1 MAPTK
6 EQAGIDFLHPGAE
19 LGYWLAVVVAGY
31 MGLVFALGAPH
42 IFNQRIEVGEVATQ
56 NIIAKKS
63 MQVVDE
69 LATHRARDFARHAVA
84 PVLKWDHSAD
94 DRIIARLNKKLDS
107 EEYSTKYSAEK
118 KIQVIQSTKQ
128 LLKIS
133 PLLPEQDQKQL
144 QLSAVEVLPEN
155 WDAGLK
161 AETAH
166 LIASCLEPNVLLD
179 TEATKAKGDQAARQ
193 IDPVMK
199 EVKQGD
205 LIVQRGHVVSAEHVH
220 TLGTVGGNQE
230 RDTAALMSLCL
241 SLLAAFVLTGIFLWS
256 YEPRHMFSHSS
267 IGLIC
272 TVGVVTSSIAA
283 FAGAQY
289 PQFIPLPAAALVM
302 TIFLG
307 PRIAAVIALLLIIF
321 LYTDSLVKIP
331 DLIALGTASMFALG
345 GRISDR
351 QHLMLRGVLIGL
363 TQAGAYFAV
372 VLLTQ
377 SAHSASELVASLT
390 LQLLGGLS
398 SAIVAIGSLPF
409 LENLFGVV
417 TPFRLAELTDP
428 TQPLLRQLEERAP
441 GTYQHSL
448 AVANLAEAGAKAI
461 GADANLARTGSLY
474 HDIGKLVRPV
484 YFIENQLGNKN
495 PHDEIPPEESRDR
508 VLAHVTDGITLA
520 HKYGLPKIVQDFIPQ
535 HQGTTVMAYFY
546 HKACLRDGTENVNT
560 SFYRYPGPK
569 PQSKEAAIVMLA
581 DVSEAVTHSMR
592 DPSEE
597 EVEIAISSVFKART
611 DDGQFTESGM
621 TAQDLEKVKKA
632 FGRVWRTLHH
642 ERLKYPSTTTGRMPT
657 PPDSVAPSPE
667 EGCC

>member
-6 EQAGIDFLHPGAE
+6 EKAGEFLRPGAE
-19 LGYWLAVVVAGY
+19 LGYWLAVIIAGY
-31 MGLVFALGAPH
+31 IGLIFALGAPH

-56 NIIAKKS
+56 NILAKQT
-63 MQVVDE
+63 MPMVDE
-69 LATHRARDFARHAVA
+69 LATHRARDVARHAVT

-94 DRIIARLNKKLDS
+94 DRIIQRLNDALAS
-107 EEYSTKYSAEK
+107 ESLKNKYTDDQK
-118 KIQVIQSTKQ
+118 TQVIQAAKQ
-128 LLKIS
+128 LLRIS
-133 PLLPEQDQKQL
+133 PLLPEQDIKQW
-144 QLSAVEVLPEN
+144 QLSVLEVLPTT
-155 WDAGLK
+155 WDAGLR
-161 AETAH
+161 AETAQ
-166 LIASCLEPNVLLD
+166 LVASTLEPNVVLD
-179 TEATKAKGDQAARQ
+179 TEATKTKGDQAARQ
-193 IDPVMK
+193 VEPVMK
-199 EVKQGD
+199 QIRAGD
-205 LIVQRGHVVSAEHVH
+205 LIVRRGIVVSAEHVH

-230 RDTAALMSLCL
+230 RDSAALMSICL

-272 TVGVVTSSIAA
+272 TICVVTSSIAA
-283 FAGAQY
+283 FAGSQY

-307 PRIAAVIALLLIIF
+307 PRIAAVIVFLLTIF
-321 LYTDSLVKIP
+321 LYIDGLIKVP
-331 DLIALGTASMFALG
+331 DLIALGFASMFALG

-351 QHLMLRGVLIGL
+351 QHLMLRGVLIGI
-363 TQAGAYFAV
+363 TQAAAYFAI

-377 SAHSASELVASLT
+377 SAHSLSELVSNLT

-409 LENLFGVV
+409 LENIFGVV

-495 PHDEIPPEESRDR
+495 PHDEITPEESRDR

-546 HKACLRDGTENVNT
+546 HKACLRDGAENVDT

-597 EVEIAISSVFKART
+597 EVELAIAAVFKART

-621 TAQDLEKVKKA
+621 TSQDLDKARKA

-642 ERLKYPSTTTGRMPT
+642 ERLKYPSTTTGRMPM
-657 PPDSVAPSPE
+657 PPEPVAPSPE

>member
-1 MAPTK
+1 MSPTK
-6 EQAGIDFLHPGAE
+6 VKAGSQFLHPGVE
-19 LGYWLAVVVAGY
+19 LGYWLAVVIAGY
-31 MGLVFALGAPH
+31 IGLVFAFGAPH
-42 IFNQRIEVGEVATQ
+42 IFNQRIEVGQVATQ
-56 NIIAKKS
+56 NIIAKQT

-69 LATHRARDFARHAVA
+69 LATHRARDIARHAVT

-94 DRIIARLNKKLDS
+94 DRIIARLNEILAKEGD
-107 EEYSTKYSAEK
+107 KYTVDQRAE
-118 KIQVIQSTKQ
+118 IIQSTKQ
-128 LLKIS
+128 LLRIS
-133 PLLPEQDQKQL
+133 PILPEQDPKQL
-144 QLSAVEVLPEN
+144 QVSALEVLPIN

-161 AETAH
+161 AQTAQ
-166 LIASCLEPNVLLD
+166 LIAACLEPNVVLD
-179 TEATKAKGDQAARQ
+179 TEATKAKGDLAARQ
-193 IDPVMK
+193 IEPVMK
-199 EVKQGD
+199 EVRAGD
-205 LIVQRGHVVSAEHVH
+205 MIVKRGHVVSAEHAH

-230 RDTAALMSLCL
+230 KDSAALVSLCL
-241 SLLAAFVLTGIFLWS
+241 SLLAAFVLIGLFLWS
-256 YEPRHMFSHSS
+256 YEPRHMFNHSS

-272 TVGVVTSSIAA
+272 TICVVTASIAA
-283 FAGAQY
+283 FAGSQY

-307 PRIAAVIALLLIIF
+307 PRIAAVVVFLLTIF
-321 LYTDSLVKIP
+321 LYADGLVKIP
-331 DLIALGTASMFALG
+331 DLIALCMASLFALG
-345 GRISDR
+345 GRIRDR
-351 QHLMLRGVLIGL
+351 QQLMLRGILIG
-363 TQAGAYFAV
+363 TSQTGAYFAV

-377 SAHSASELVASLT
+377 TASSVSGLVAEIT

-409 LENLFGVV
+409 LENIFGVV

-495 PHDEIPPEESRDR
+495 PHDEITPEESRDR

-520 HKYGLPKIVQDFIPQ
+520 HKYGLPKLVQDFIPQ

-546 HKACLRDGTENVNT
+546 HKACLRDGAENVDT
-560 SFYRYPGPK
+560 SYYRYPGPK

-581 DVSEAVTHSMR
+581 DVSEAVTHSLR

-597 EVEIAISSVFKART
+597 EVEIAISAVFKART
-611 DDGQFTESGM
+611 DDGQFSESGM
-621 TAQDLEKVKKA
+621 TAQDLDKVKKA

-642 ERLKYPSTTTGRMPT
+642 ERLKYPSTTTGRMPM
-657 PPDSVAPSPE
+657 PPEPAAPSPE